1 MLLWF
6 IYCNVT
12 NNHASNLFLAMN
24 IETVVNAL
32 QATTSNDNAVR
43 KNAES
48 ALHEVLTSVY
58 T

>member
-1 MLLWF
+1 
-6 IYCNVT
+6 
-12 NNHASNLFLAMN
+12 MN

-32 QATTSNDNAVR
+32 QATTSNDNTVR